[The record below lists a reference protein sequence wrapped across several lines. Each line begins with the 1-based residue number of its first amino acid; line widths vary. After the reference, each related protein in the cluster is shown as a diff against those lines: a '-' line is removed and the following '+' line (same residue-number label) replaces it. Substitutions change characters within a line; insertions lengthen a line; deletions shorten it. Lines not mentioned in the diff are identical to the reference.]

1 MFIRENLW
9 LIIRLMSMIIGISGG
24 TGSGKTTVANRILES
39 VSASEVVFIQQDS
52 YYRNLTDL
60 PLDFRGIANFDHPDA
75 LDNEL
80 LVNHVRRLKSGEAIE
95 LPLYDFK
102 TNSRLNETRTVEP
115 KPIVIVE
122 GILIFADPRLL
133 EQMDIKV
140 FVDTPD
146 DIGFIRRLRRDI
158 AERGRTIESVIEQY
172 LGTVRPMHMQFVE
185 PSKRHADVIIPEGGH
200 PTDVVVERQAAEALA
215 DLVRRALA
223 QVGDEVRSVG
233 RAAAVAEDEDLPV
246 LGQRGAVAVDEARD
260 GVLGDGVQRLL
271 LLLEVPADPVGD
283 GAGGAD
289 SAGSA
294 GGAVTFGA
302 GGHETSSGASGGHPF
317 GAVILMQPRRGL

>member
-1 MFIRENLW
+1 
-9 LIIRLMSMIIGISGG
+9 MIIGISGG

-52 YYRNLTDL
+52 YYRNVIDL
-60 PLDFRGIANFDHPDA
+60 PLDYRGVANFDHPDA

-80 LVNHVRRLKSGEAIE
+80 LINHVRLLKSGEPIE

-122 GILIFADPRLL
+122 GILIFAEPRLL

-146 DIGFIRRLRRDI
+146 DIRFIRRLRRDL
-158 AERGRTIESVIEQY
+158 AERGRTLESVIEQY
-172 LGTVRPMHMQFVE
+172 IGTVRPMHMQFVE

-200 PTDVVVERQAAEALA
+200 NLVSIDLLSLKIRERLA
-215 DLVRRALA
+215 SAVST
-223 QVGDEVRSVG
+223 VG
-233 RAAAVAEDEDLPV
+233 
-246 LGQRGAVAVDEARD
+246 GQ
-260 GVLGDGVQRLL
+260 L
-271 LLLEVPADPVGD
+271 
-283 GAGGAD
+283 
-289 SAGSA
+289 
-294 GGAVTFGA
+294 
-302 GGHETSSGASGGHPF
+302 
-317 GAVILMQPRRGL
+317 